1 MRKTFLT
8 IISIILLAALF
19 SACAGVNYKKYADDI
34 TDYSMADLIEAFTE
48 LKDYKDSAEVLQM
61 LQALDSREFAR
72 ACELY
77 AAYRAGEEKA
87 IKDDKQWLDLMRENL
102 YSTKEAKAN
111 PPAPEKFFEAYRLGY
126 APYMHTLDEFD
137 AYDED
142 AYLFTRGTP
151 ENIQLFFKKEYCRLG
166 FDSLD
171 ALKAACGAK
180 AAGKLII
187 VVNSE
192 AKNSGIVDLVDITS
206 MLTLPEKYFPTSLN
220 EVEYMVRI
228 SYERGNVGTYNTG
241 AAAVRESIRVTLEH
255 LPDGEILFENVTV
268 GGMPPNTTRVPEGST
283 LDITGKSP
291 DWPSA
296 ARDSAHA
303 VCMAIGGSEGDFDY
317 IVRDGGAVILNYRGE
332 GGDVTVPDTLGG
344 YPVRIIG
351 APAFSGDTWWD
362 KNDLTSLT
370 LPDSVEKTAE
380 YAFSY
385 NKGLESITFGSGL
398 IEIGSRG
405 LYRCES
411 LTALELPE
419 GLSRLGDSALDGLIG
434 LRSIYIPQT
443 LTDYGDNFNG
453 RNMNHNEDGSLIFH
467 GPASAPAKQAIIE
480 GGYNWQDE

>member
-1 MRKTFLT
+1 M
-8 IISIILLAALF
+8 LLAGAF
-19 SACAGVNYKKYADDI
+19 SACAGANYKKYADNI
-34 TDYSMADLIEAFTE
+34 RGYSMADLIEAFTE

-61 LQALDSREFAR
+61 LQALDSHEFAR

-77 AAYRAGEEKA
+77 AVYRAGEEKA
-87 IKDDKQWLDLMRENL
+87 IKNDKQWLDLMRENL

-171 ALKAACGAK
+171 ALKAACGK
-180 AAGKLII
+180 DPAGKLII

-192 AKNSGIVDLVDITS
+192 AKNSGLTDNLDITA
-206 MLTLPEKYFPTSLN
+206 MLTLPEEYFPTSLN

-228 SYERGNVGTYNTG
+228 SYERGNVGAYNTG

-255 LPDGEILFENVTV
+255 LPDGEILFENVTL

-296 ARDSAHA
+296 ARDSARA
-303 VCMAIGGSEGDFDY
+303 VCMAIGGSEGDYDY

-332 GGDVTVPDTLGG
+332 GGEVIVPESLGG
-344 YPVRIIG
+344 YPVRVIG

-362 KNDLTSLT
+362 KNDLTSIALPDTVVKIAEAALQYNLALTSVTLGSGIKEIGASAFNRCSALSRLT
-370 LPDSVEKTAE
+370 LPQ
-380 YAFSY
+380 
-385 NKGLESITFGSGL
+385 GLEKL
-398 IEIGSRG
+398 GSRALQG
-405 LYRCES
+405 LNS
-411 LTALELPE
+411 LEY
-419 GLSRLGDSALDGLIG
+419 
-434 LRSIYIPQT
+434 IYIPQT
-443 LTDYGDNFNG
+443 LTDFADNFSG
-453 RNMNHNEDGSLIFH
+453 RNMDKNEEENLVFH
-467 GPASAPAKQAIIE
+467 GPASAPAKAAVIE